1 MKNNL
6 TLDERMMILLYSPGT
21 KSGLVLKLH
30 EIQQCLTPEE
40 TELMALTQRVLTK
53 VAAMTDEEF
62 QTLDLMPD
70 SKEQSTYTDEF
81 VYDRMK
87 GTNNDENVV

>member
-1 MKNNL
+1 MEKNL

-21 KSGLVLKLH
+21 KPGMVSKLH
-30 EIQQCLTPEE
+30 EIQRCLTPEE

-53 VAAMTDEEF
+53 VTAMTDEEF

-70 SKEQSTYTDEF
+70 L
-81 VYDRMK
+81 
-87 GTNNDENVV
+87 

>member
-1 MKNNL
+1 MEKSL

-21 KSGLVLKLH
+21 KPGLVSKLH
-30 EIQQCLTPEE
+30 EIQRCLTPEE

-53 VAAMTDEEF
+53 VTAMTDEEF

-70 SKEQSTYTDEF
+70 
-81 VYDRMK
+81 M
-87 GTNNDENVV
+87 

>member
-1 MKNNL
+1 MGNNL

-21 KSGLVLKLH
+21 KPGLVSKLH
-30 EIQQCLTPEE
+30 EIQRCLTPEE

-53 VAAMTDEEF
+53 VTAMSDEEF

-70 SKEQSTYTDEF
+70 
-81 VYDRMK
+81 M
-87 GTNNDENVV
+87 

>member
-1 MKNNL
+1 MEKNL

-21 KSGLVLKLH
+21 KLGLIAKLY

-40 TELMALTQRVLTK
+40 TELMALTQRVLAK
-53 VAAMTDEEF
+53 VAAMTEEQF

-70 SKEQSTYTDEF
+70 
-81 VYDRMK
+81 M
-87 GTNNDENVV
+87 